1 MDRRVMELSE
11 EIRSSTDQRGGSDR
25 EDPSFKGM
33 EGEKPSRRIDAPDQE
48 AAPGD
53 GSQPD
58 DNASKQHDNVLLKT
72 NSKNIAR
79 SNNRPPT
86 DSNHNTCKLFQSSLI
101 MLTAEGNFP
110 RPALPR
116 GTVRRGNRAW
126 ICMFTLLSLVTMV
139 GEGKKSVQREG

>member
-11 EIRSSTDQRGGSDR
+11 GIGSSMDQRGGSDR

-33 EGEKPSRRIDAPDQE
+33 EGEKPPRPRRNDAPDKE

-58 DNASKQHDNVLLKT
+58 DNASKQHDNVLVKT
-72 NSKNIAR
+72 NSNNIAR

-86 DSNHNTCKLFQSSLI
+86 DSNHNTDKLFQSK
-101 MLTAEGNFP
+101 
-110 RPALPR
+110 
-116 GTVRRGNRAW
+116 
-126 ICMFTLLSLVTMV
+126 LL
-139 GEGKKSVQREG
+139 